1 MVFIYIRIIKKN
13 YFYTLSPSDLFK
25 VLVRNFELSIL
36 TFQVAAAPGNGKSW
50 GDYKK
55 GKGSNSKLLAMLR
68 EKHAK
73 K

>member
-1 MVFIYIRIIKKN
+1 MNILNILS
-13 YFYTLSPSDLFK
+13 TLDPLNTCK
-25 VLVRNFELSIL
+25 RNFKLYML
-36 TFQVAAAPGNGKSW
+36 TFQVAAAPGEGKSW

>member
-1 MVFIYIRIIKKN
+1 M
-13 YFYTLSPSDLFK
+13 
-25 VLVRNFELSIL
+25 L
-36 TFQVAAAPGNGKSW
+36 TFQVAAAPGEGKSW